1 MIVPPAHRRRSQT
14 GRTALLVVACVL
26 AAPIAAAEGN
36 GLNCAPPDATHPWFV
51 HDLRRPQPP
60 VVTPGEQ
67 PGHPPSD
74 AVVLFDGS
82 EASFA
87 ANWEPEDPK
96 REKRWALHAGA
107 MVCVSGAG
115 VIRTRAALG
124 DVQLHLEWAAPAEV
138 AGSGQGRGN
147 SGIFLLNDIEVQ
159 VLDSYRNQTYPD
171 GMAGALYG
179 LNPPLANP
187 LRPFGSFQS
196 VDIIFRRPVA
206 REGRLLD
213 PGHATVLING
223 VVVQDAVSFDQG
235 TGGHRSRAKP
245 RTAYPDA
252 APLRLQ
258 DHGNP
263 VRFRNIWYRPLPPRA
278 VDGGLDG
285 ALAPEVALAKRREL
299 AATVRAEAVAAQEP
313 PRQLQLLFESLAYA
327 PDPQAAEQ
335 AIDLA
340 ARYAERIGGLPAAAQ
355 QSLKDEIIKVAGWC
369 RYAQDKGILPELPA
383 HARLAGVIEAQGWKN

>member
-1 MIVPPAHRRRSQT
+1 MNCSPVVIVLSLMIPLA
-14 GRTALLVVACVL
+14 VA
-26 AAPIAAAEGN
+26 ADGN
-36 GLNCAPPDATHPWFV
+36 GLSCSPPDDSHPWFV

-60 VVTPGEQ
+60 VVTPGDQ
-67 PGHPPSD
+67 PGLPPSD

-82 EASFA
+82 AASFSA
-87 ANWEPEDPK
+87 HWEPVDPN
-96 REKRWALHAGA
+96 REKRWEVRDGA
-107 MVCVSGAG
+107 MVCTPGAG
-115 VIRTRAALG
+115 TIKTRAALG
-124 DVQLHLEWAAPAEV
+124 DVQLHIEWAAPVEI

-147 SGIFLLNDIEVQ
+147 SGIFLLNDFEVQ
-159 VLDSYRNQTYPD
+159 VLDSYRNPTYPD

-187 LRPFGSFQS
+187 LGPSGSFQS

-223 VVVQDAVSFDQG
+223 VVVQDAVSFGQG

-258 DHGNP
+258 DHNNP

-285 ALAPEVALAKRREL
+285 DLAPEVALAKRREL
-299 AATVRAEAVAAQEP
+299 AATVRAEAAAAQEP
-313 PRQLQLLFESLAYA
+313 LRQLHLLIESLAYA
-327 PDPQAAEQ
+327 PDPEAADQ
-335 AIDLA
+335 AIGLA

-355 QSLKDEIIKVAGWC
+355 QPLKDEIIKVAGWC

-383 HARLAGVIEAQGWKN
+383 HARLAGVIEAQGWKK